1 MYICTYKLPGREKT
15 FTAPTIPAAHKLF
28 LKDYG
33 EAAGEVKK
41 VKIEKANDPN
51 FLMVVSY
58 PTYRDIFANPKFSY
72 ETKLMGGDI

>member
-1 MYICTYKLPGREKT
+1 MYICTYKLPGRKKS

-41 VKIEKANDPN
+41 VKIEKMDDPL
-51 FLMVVSY
+51 FSIDIAY
-58 PTYRDIFANPKFSY
+58 HIYRDLLAQPEKEMFR
-72 ETKLMGGDI
+72 L

>member
-1 MYICTYKLPGREKT
+1 MYICTYKLPGRKKT

-41 VKIEKANDPN
+41 VKIEKTDDPL
-51 FLMVVSY
+51 FKIVIDY
-58 PTYRDIFANPKFSY
+58 HIYRDLLAQPERQIF
-72 ETKLMGGDI
+72 TL